1 MKKMSFSEKVRYE
14 LCSTEISNVSEARA
28 ELMGFMKAK
37 GFLKLSRE
45 EAIISITLPN
55 IQISRRF
62 LRLLNFLS
70 FIEHETMIV
79 QTQQLFKQRGVQFNL
94 PIQFLENLREEL
106 FTEQIPDKISQDPA
120 LFGVF
125 FRGFYLASGSV
136 VDPTISYHL
145 EVTGSSQEFLEQI
158 RALLKNKFGID
169 SKLWQSHQNYKI
181 YIRRANDLIETL
193 NLIGAIEAAAVVE
206 QIMQKRSVA
215 SDVNRTMNF
224 LSANADRIGTST
236 VKQMRAIEIIDK
248 NIGIDSLE
256 DDLKK
261 LAKLRI
267 ENEDLSLRELGE
279 MMEPKMS
286 KSMVYA
292 RMRKIMQL
300 AHKIE
305 RGQMG

>member
-45 EAIISITLPN
+45 DTIISIILPN

-62 LRLLNFLS
+62 LRLLNSLS
-70 FIEHETMIV
+70 INEHETMIV

-94 PIQFLENLREEL
+94 PIKFLENLREEL
-106 FTEQIPDKISQDPA
+106 FTEQIPGKISQDPA

-145 EVTGSSQEFLEQI
+145 EVTSSSQEFLEQI

-169 SKLWQSHQNYKI
+169 SKLWQSHQNYKL

-248 NIGIDSLE
+248 NMGIDSLE

-261 LAKLRI
+261 LVKLRI

-292 RMRKIMQL
+292 RMRKIIQL
-300 AHKIE
+300 AHRIE
-305 RGQMG
+305 RGQMR

>member
-14 LCSTEISNVSEARA
+14 LCSTKISNVSEARA

-45 EAIISITLPN
+45 DKIISITLPN

-70 FIEHETMIV
+70 INEHETMIV
-79 QTQQLFKQRGVQFNL
+79 QTQQLFKQKGVQFNL

-125 FRGFYLASGSV
+125 FRGFYLASGSI

-145 EVTGSSQEFLEQI
+145 EVTSSSQEFLEQI
-158 RALLKNKFGID
+158 RTLLKNKFGID
-169 SKLWQSHQNYKI
+169 SKLWQSHQNYKL

-248 NIGIDSLE
+248 SIGIDSLE